1 MEDFCQEA
9 SPGKLEPVMQSL
21 PAPRLVATDLDG
33 TALRMDGTVSP
44 RTVAAFARVEQSGA
58 LLVFVTGRPPRWM
71 GGVASAVRHHG
82 LAICAN
88 GALTYDLH
96 TERIVE
102 SHLIA
107 VDVLEEVVAQL
118 RANVSGLVFS
128 VEYEAG
134 FAHESDFLLGGL
146 DRKGAGAV
154 CVDSVTG
161 RPCAKLL
168 ALHPRMRADEL
179 QPIVHELVGH
189 LVTATHSS
197 GRGLIE
203 MSAQGV
209 TKATA
214 LAAFAAQHEIKPA
227 QAIAFGDMP
236 NDLPMLSWAGT
247 SYAVANAHPDVLAA
261 VDHVTAANNDDGV
274 AQVLEKLF

>member
-1 MEDFCQEA
+1 M
-9 SPGKLEPVMQSL
+9 
-21 PAPRLVATDLDG
+21 ATDLDG
-33 TALRMDGTVSP
+33 TALRTDGTVSP
-44 RTVAAFARVEQSGA
+44 RTVAAFGKVEESGA
-58 LLVFVTGRPPRWM
+58 VLAFVTGRPPRWM
-71 GGVASAVRHHG
+71 GGVAAAVRHRG

-88 GALTYDLH
+88 GALIYDLH

-107 VDVLEEVVAQL
+107 VEVLEEVVAQL
-118 RANVSGLVFS
+118 RANVSELVFS

-146 DRKGAGAV
+146 DRHQGRV
-154 CVDSVTG
+154 LLDSVTAQ
-161 RPCAKLL
+161 PCAKLL
-168 ALHPRMRADEL
+168 ALHPAMGADEL
-179 QPIVHELVGH
+179 QAVVEELVGH

-197 GRGLIE
+197 RRGLIE

-209 TKATA
+209 TKASA
-214 LAAFAAQHEIKPA
+214 LAAFAAEHGIKDT
-227 QAIAFGDMP
+227 QTVAFGDMP

-261 VDHVTAANNDDGV
+261 VDHVTATNDEDGV
-274 AQVLEKLF
+274 ARVIEELYR

>member
-1 MEDFCQEA
+1 
-9 SPGKLEPVMQSL
+9 MQSL

-33 TALRMDGTVSP
+33 TALRTDGTVSP
-44 RTVAAFARVEQSGA
+44 RTVSAFGKVEESGA
-58 LLVFVTGRPPRWM
+58 VLVFVTGRPPRWM
-71 GGVASAVRHHG
+71 GGVAGVVRHRG

-88 GALTYDLH
+88 GALIYDLH

-102 SHLIA
+102 SHLIT
-107 VDVLEEVVAQL
+107 VDVLVEVVAQL
-118 RANVSGLVFS
+118 RANVADLVFS

-146 DRKGAGAV
+146 DRGVGAV
-154 CVDSVTG
+154 RVESVTA

-168 ALHPRMRADEL
+168 ALHRGMTADEL
-179 QPIVHELVGH
+179 QATVEELVGH

-214 LAAFAAQHEIKPA
+214 LAALAGQHEIKPS

-261 VDHVTAANNDDGV
+261 VDHVTAANDDDGV
-274 AQVLEKLF
+274 AQVIERLYG

>member
-1 MEDFCQEA
+1 
-9 SPGKLEPVMQSL
+9 MQSL

-33 TALRMDGTVSP
+33 TALRTDGTVSP
-44 RTVAAFARVEQSGA
+44 RTVAAFGKVEESGA
-58 LLVFVTGRPPRWM
+58 VLAFVTGRPPRWM
-71 GGVASAVRHHG
+71 GGVAAAVRHRG

-88 GALTYDLH
+88 GALIYDLH

-107 VDVLEEVVAQL
+107 VEVLEEVVAQL
-118 RANVSGLVFS
+118 RANVSELVFS

-146 DRKGAGAV
+146 DRRLGAV
-154 CVDSVTG
+154 RVDSVTA

-168 ALHPRMRADEL
+168 ALHPAMNADEL
-179 QPIVHELVGH
+179 QPVVDELVGH

-197 GRGLIE
+197 RRGLIE

-209 TKATA
+209 TKASA
-214 LAAFAAQHEIKPA
+214 LAAFAAEHGIKDT
-227 QAIAFGDMP
+227 QTVAFGDMP

-261 VDHVTAANNDDGV
+261 VDHVTAANDDDGV
-274 AQVLEKLF
+274 ARVIEELYR

>member
-1 MEDFCQEA
+1 M
-9 SPGKLEPVMQSL
+9 
-21 PAPRLVATDLDG
+21 ATDLDG
-33 TALRMDGTVSP
+33 TALRTDGTVSP
-44 RTVAAFARVEQSGA
+44 RTVAAFGKVEESGA
-58 LLVFVTGRPPRWM
+58 VLAFVTGRPPRWM
-71 GGVASAVRHHG
+71 SGVAAAVRHRG

-88 GALTYDLH
+88 GALIYDLH

-102 SHLIA
+102 SHLIT
-107 VDVLEEVVAQL
+107 VEVLEEVVAQL
-118 RANVSGLVFS
+118 RANVPELVFS

-146 DRKGAGAV
+146 DRHQGAV
-154 CVDSVTG
+154 RVDSVTA

-168 ALHPRMRADEL
+168 ALHAAMGADEL
-179 QPIVHELVGH
+179 QAIVDELVGH

-197 GRGLIE
+197 RRGLIE

-209 TKATA
+209 TKASA
-214 LAAFAAQHEIKPA
+214 LAAFAAQHGIKDT
-227 QAIAFGDMP
+227 QTVAFGDMP

-261 VDHVTAANNDDGV
+261 VDHVTAANDDDGV
-274 AQVLEKLF
+274 ARVLEELYR

>member
-1 MEDFCQEA
+1 M
-9 SPGKLEPVMQSL
+9 
-21 PAPRLVATDLDG
+21 ATDLDG
-33 TALRMDGTVSP
+33 TALRTDGTVSP
-44 RTVAAFARVEQSGA
+44 RTASAFAKVEESGA
-58 LLVFVTGRPPRWM
+58 ALVFVTGRPPRWM
-71 GGVASAVRHHG
+71 GEVASVVRHRG

-88 GALTYDLH
+88 GALIYDLH

-102 SHLIA
+102 SHLIT
-107 VDVLEEVVAQL
+107 VDVLREVVAQL
-118 RANVSGLVFS
+118 RANVPDLAFS

-146 DRKGAGAV
+146 DRGTATV
-154 CVDSVTG
+154 RVDSVTS

-168 ALHPRMRADEL
+168 VLHRGMVADEL
-179 QPIVHELVGH
+179 QATVHELVGH

-197 GRGLIE
+197 RKGLIE

-209 TKATA
+209 TKASA
-214 LAAFAAQHEIKPA
+214 LAALAGQHGILAAQA
-227 QAIAFGDMP
+227 VAFGDMP

-261 VDHVTAANNDDGV
+261 VDHVTAANDDDGV
-274 AQVLEKLF
+274 AQAIEEIYGLR

>member
-1 MEDFCQEA
+1 
-9 SPGKLEPVMQSL
+9 MQSL
-21 PAPRLVATDLDG
+21 HAPRLVATDLDG
-33 TALRMDGTVSP
+33 TALRADGTVSP
-44 RTVAAFARVEQSGA
+44 RTVAAFGKVEESGA
-58 LLVFVTGRPPRWM
+58 VLVFVTGRPPRWM
-71 GGVASAVRHHG
+71 GAVAGAVRHQG

-88 GALTYDLH
+88 GALIYDLH

-118 RANVSGLVFS
+118 RANVPELVFS

-134 FAHESDFLLGGL
+134 FAHESDFRLGGL
-146 DRKGAGAV
+146 DRKGAGIV
-154 CVDSVTG
+154 RVDSMTSL
-161 RPCAKLL
+161 PCAKLL
-168 ALHPRMRADEL
+168 ALHRGMNADEL
-179 QPIVHELVGH
+179 QSTVHELVGH

-214 LAAFAAQHEIKPA
+214 LAALAAQHEIRSSH
-227 QAIAFGDMP
+227 AIAFGDMP

-261 VDHVTAANNDDGV
+261 VDHVTATNDDDGV
-274 AQVLEKLF
+274 AQVLETLYG